1 MTLRDDWAAFTALDT
16 ETWDHFEF
24 TDKELALAH
33 ELARLFQA
41 DPPTI
46 EQVSYFV
53 EDAEGVASSLPDQ
66 PWTIRKAHMSGQRF
80 DWLVLVNDVLCGVE
94 DSDDMQ
100 LEVLGRMPAEWE
112 SVDSGTEADRG

>member
-1 MTLRDDWAAFTALDT
+1 MTLREEWTAFTALDP
-16 ETWDHFEF
+16 ETWDCFKF
-24 TDKELALAH
+24 TDKELALAY

-66 PWTIRKAHMSGQRF
+66 PWAIRKAHMPGQRF
-80 DWLVLVNDVLCGVE
+80 DWLVLVNDVLCGLE
-94 DSDDMQ
+94 DGDGIA
-100 LEVLGRMPAEWE
+100 VLGRMPAEWE
-112 SVDSGTEADRG
+112 SVDSGRNDA